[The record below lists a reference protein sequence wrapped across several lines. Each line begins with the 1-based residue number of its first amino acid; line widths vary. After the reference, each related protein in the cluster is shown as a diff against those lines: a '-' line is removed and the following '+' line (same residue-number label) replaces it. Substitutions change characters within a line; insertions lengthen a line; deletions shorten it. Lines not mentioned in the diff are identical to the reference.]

1 MKCFICEGYFK
12 FDNKIK
18 SNICNSCSSSVDN
31 DFTYDSEI
39 EFEMNILKGS
49 GRVLPVFDDS
59 DSDDSHGF

>member
-12 FDNKIK
+12 SDSNDRN
-18 SNICNSCSSSVDN
+18 NICNSCTSSVEQEYS
-31 DFTYDSEI
+31 YDSDI